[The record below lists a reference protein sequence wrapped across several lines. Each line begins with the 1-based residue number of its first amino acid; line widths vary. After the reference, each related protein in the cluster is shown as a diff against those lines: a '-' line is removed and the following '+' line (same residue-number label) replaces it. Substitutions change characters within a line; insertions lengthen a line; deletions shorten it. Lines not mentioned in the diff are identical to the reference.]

1 MPTKYA
7 DDDENVYI
15 TAALQFT
22 YNRLNATQ
30 QAHVNK
36 MFERYERG
44 CDDLSKVADAQSI
57 AYNIH
62 EEVDKRVAHLL
73 KKSPLASEVKCRR
86 GCAHCCAMYVG
97 VFPEEGE
104 LLRAA
109 AAEQG
114 IEIDEARLARQAE
127 KTEATWLELSDED
140 RRCVF
145 LAEDLSCR
153 VYEHRPSSCRKYLV
167 TSDPDLCDV
176 RKHPGGDVGVL
187 FSIDAETMQSAA
199 MTYFGKG
206 NDNMAAVL
214 LAVKGQ
220 P

>member
-15 TAALQFT
+15 TAALQAALSHASPKQRT
-22 YNRLNATQ
+22 KAREA
-30 QAHVNK
+30 
-36 MFERYERG
+36 FERYMRG
-44 CDDLSKVADAQSI
+44 CDKVSTADGQSI
-57 AYNIH
+57 AYYIH
-62 EEVDKRVAHLL
+62 EEVDERIAHLL
-73 KKSPLASEVKCRR
+73 KTSPHAKDVKCRK

-97 VFPEEGE
+97 ISPEEGK
-104 LLRAA
+104 LLRSIAVG
-109 AAEQG
+109 QR

-127 KTEATWLELSDED
+127 KTEETWLELSDED

-153 VYEHRPSSCRKYLV
+153 VYSSRPTGCRKYLV

-187 FSIDAETMQSAA
+187 ISTDVEIMQSAV